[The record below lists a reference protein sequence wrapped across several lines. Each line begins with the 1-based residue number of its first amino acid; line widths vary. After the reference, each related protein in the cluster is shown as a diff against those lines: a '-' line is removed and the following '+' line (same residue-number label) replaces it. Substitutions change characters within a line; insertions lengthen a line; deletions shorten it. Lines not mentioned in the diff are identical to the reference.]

1 MSPRLKV
8 SALKKTLAK
17 TWKPTKCIWS
27 MLLYEEKMQSGALAH
42 WCGCGE
48 SDLLVALRC
57 FVYVFILLCM
67 CCAAT
72 QVSPSLWGYIH
83 IIYIIYIYTYIYIL
97 YTSVIYMILSL
108 QPTFVSDR
116 AIPKPWRSCR
126 PGSTSQSSLPDGSA
140 WPSSPCQRT
149 TWAMA
154 VVGKSTEAVKNYG
167 FWTW

>member
-1 MSPRLKV
+1 MHLVNATVWRKNAIRGFGSLMRVWWEWLV
-8 SALKKTLAK
+8 GCFEVFCLCVYTFVHVL
-17 TWKPTKCIWS
+17 
-27 MLLYEEKMQSGALAH
+27 
-42 WCGCGE
+42 CGN
-48 SDLLVALRC
+48 SSFTFSLRI
-57 FVYVFILLCM
+57 YTYNI
-67 CCAAT
+67 
-72 QVSPSLWGYIH
+72 Y
-83 IIYIIYIYTYIYIL
+83 IYIIYNIYIHIYIL